1 MAVFLP
7 IFFSMLTT
15 GALSVA
21 DIYKD
26 SVASGFKLE
35 ILASHLRV
43 QLRYVIAHVVFNTG
57 ILNHVADFVFLGK

>member
-7 IFFSMLTT
+7 IFFPMLTT

-21 DIYKD
+21 DI
-26 SVASGFKLE
+26 FKLE